1 MKTLFLILLELLA
14 ILLGCIFAPLILV
27 FALLMSLYLAIE
39 LIIYY
44 FSAVHGA
51 FNDTLQDVKSEVE
64 AITDEQ

>member
-1 MKTLFLILLELLA
+1 MKTIFLILIELLA

-39 LIIYY
+39 LIVYY

-51 FNDTLQDVKSEVE
+51 FNDTLEDIQSDAE
-64 AITDEQ
+64 AVTDEQ